1 MNVLEELKKVE
12 GLGEVPEDQLQWLVE
27 QGSLS
32 EIAEGEFLFQP
43 GDPIDR
49 MQIVLS
55 GSFVIKV
62 HQNNQFRVIANID
75 EKRVTGLLPYSRA
88 KQASGSAEATA
99 AATVLSL
106 HRDQFKQMITEHE
119 ELTTALV
126 HVMSTRIREFTKLQQ
141 QNDKMVALGKISAG
155 LAHELNNPSAAVV
168 RSAQELK
175 RHLSTLPEKFKE
187 VVEIKMN
194 EEQIDRVNHLLFS
207 KLESETEELSLME
220 KSEKED
226 EFLDW
231 LEDRDIDEA
240 EEIAE
245 NMVDFGFSPDDLSTI
260 DEDVPPEHLAGVIN
274 WVNQVLTTEK
284 LVSEIEDASQRISD
298 LVKSVKS
305 YTHMDQSPE
314 KKMAS
319 VHEGIDNTLTMLKHK
334 LKKEEIE
341 VIKEYDESLSEAEIL
356 PSSLNQVWTNLID
369 NAIDAMKGQERK
381 VLTLK
386 TVKDA
391 QFVNVHVIDSGA
403 GIPDDVIDHIFD
415 PFFTT
420 KEIGEGTGIGLEVS
434 RGIIVKDHRGSL
446 TVESKPGQTN
456 FKACFPIKA

>member
-231 LEDRDIDEA
+231 LEDRDIDEF
-240 EEIAE
+240 ILF
-245 NMVDFGFSPDDLSTI
+245 FGK
-260 DEDVPPEHLAGVIN
+260 V
-274 WVNQVLTTEK
+274 
-284 LVSEIEDASQRISD
+284 
-298 LVKSVKS
+298 
-305 YTHMDQSPE
+305 
-314 KKMAS
+314 
-319 VHEGIDNTLTMLKHK
+319 
-334 LKKEEIE
+334 
-341 VIKEYDESLSEAEIL
+341 
-356 PSSLNQVWTNLID
+356 
-369 NAIDAMKGQERK
+369 RK
-381 VLTLK
+381 
-386 TVKDA
+386 
-391 QFVNVHVIDSGA
+391 
-403 GIPDDVIDHIFD
+403 
-415 PFFTT
+415 
-420 KEIGEGTGIGLEVS
+420 
-434 RGIIVKDHRGSL
+434 RG
-446 TVESKPGQTN
+446 
-456 FKACFPIKA
+456 